1 MISEE
6 AFAATVDL
14 INEAALN
21 PPAWKAVLLR
31 LATLTN
37 CVAGGLTVEN
47 SATRKGRP
55 LTYFGFDDDH
65 VAKTFDYY
73 LPMNPLFSIADKMA
87 PGFIVANG
95 DVIAPDRFRR
105 TEFYNGWA
113 RPQKIGSPLTVVL
126 HRSEDSYCPLTLVR
140 PDGAGEATAED
151 RALLRRLA
159 PQLIRALGV
168 SLRLESLA
176 LRNAA
181 IEAALARISIAVFVV
196 DDEARIAYANPA
208 AEALLKRSA
217 SLQSKDGALQC
228 GDAAASRKL
237 QTAIARACRRDQP
250 AEFGEAFIPSEGEE
264 AMEIAVAPATSQSPF
279 APLLSAA
286 PCCVVFANDRSQR
299 RWDGLRRF
307 ARHYRLTPSEARLLA
322 AIVGG
327 GGLAQ
332 AAEATNVKP
341 STAHTHLKR
350 VFAKTDT
357 NRQGELINLALTAFL
372 PLQEERSED
381 T

>member
-1 MISEE
+1 M
-6 AFAATVDL
+6 DM

-73 LPMNPLFSIADKMA
+73 LPINPLFSIADKMA

-113 RPQKIGSPLTVVL
+113 RARQKIGGETPVDRPASQRRTGP
-126 HRSEDSYCPLTLVR
+126 CPLTLVR

-151 RALLRRLA
+151 RALLRRFSA
-159 PQLIRALGV
+159 SVDPRPRRFATTQVAGV
-168 SLRLESLA
+168 TKRRDRGGSGADLDRRLR
-176 LRNAA
+176 R
-181 IEAALARISIAVFVV
+181 RRP
-196 DDEARIAYANPA
+196 ARIAYANPA

-217 SLQSKDGALQC
+217 SLQVERRR
-228 GDAAASRKL
+228 AAVRRFGGEPRKL

-264 AMEIAVAPATSQSPF
+264 AMEIAVAPTTSQSPF
-279 APLLSAA
+279 APLL
-286 PCCVVFANDRSQR
+286 
-299 RWDGLRRF
+299 
-307 ARHYRLTPSEARLLA
+307 
-322 AIVGG
+322 
-327 GGLAQ
+327 
-332 AAEATNVKP
+332 
-341 STAHTHLKR
+341 
-350 VFAKTDT
+350 
-357 NRQGELINLALTAFL
+357 
-372 PLQEERSED
+372 
-381 T
+381 